1 MLPLLQSLPPHCQQV
16 CLAVLQCQLPPWYQ
30 HTIRSGYHCCT
41 NLNLVLIWEH
51 TLSLTTAGCT
61 WTVQVQSSDFS
72 LNYNWVHIWVGT
84 LPIVLIGKCSLTSV
98 LHSKSVV
105 VMLSDSGSHP
115 LPTWSQYCS
124 AGFQVSSCNAE
135 WLSSIANLRSILPW
149 NQPTKTLLQVQIQQC
164 SHWIMAY
171 NTAGKQ
177 LDPFW
182 HQRLFVF
189 KFPYAKTK

>member
-1 MLPLLQSLPPHCQQV
+1 MGKTFLEVGKKKLLFWRSSCWIVSSRLMPLITSWLDCFNNFLHLLTSRPGWSQHC
-16 CLAVLQCQLPPWYQ
+16 LTELQCQPPPWCH
-30 HTIRSGYHCCT
+30 HTLRSGYHCCT

-61 WTVQVQSSDFS
+61 WTAQVQSSDFS
-72 LNYNWVHIWVGT
+72 LN
-84 LPIVLIGKCSLTSV
+84 
-98 LHSKSVV
+98 KSVV
-105 VMLSDSGSHP
+105 VMLSDSGSYP

-164 SHWIMAY
+164 SH
-171 NTAGKQ
+171 
-177 LDPFW
+177 
-182 HQRLFVF
+182 
-189 KFPYAKTK
+189 

>member
-61 WTVQVQSSDFS
+61 WTAQVQSSDFS
-72 LNYNWVHIWVGT
+72 LN
-84 LPIVLIGKCSLTSV
+84 
-98 LHSKSVV
+98 KSVV
-105 VMLSDSGSHP
+105 VMLSDSGSYP